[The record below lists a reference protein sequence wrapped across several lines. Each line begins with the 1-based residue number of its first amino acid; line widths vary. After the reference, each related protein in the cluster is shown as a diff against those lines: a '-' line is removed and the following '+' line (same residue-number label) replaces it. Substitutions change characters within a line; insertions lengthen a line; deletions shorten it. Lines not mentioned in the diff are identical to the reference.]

1 MLSFK
6 VCYNTTMGKALVFL
20 RIMIQVNKLREKKK
34 LRYLIR
40 CPTIYIIQTGHQSLQ
55 SIEMH
60 LEGKALIRPNTHA
73 NLITILSRKKCPAQE
88 VAYLISYSI

>member
-6 VCYNTTMGKALVFL
+6 VCYNTTMGKVLVFL
-20 RIMIQVNKLREKKK
+20 RIMIQVNKLKGKQK

-40 CPTIYIIQTGHQSLQ
+40 CIYIIQTGHQSLQ

-60 LEGKALIRPNTHA
+60 LEGNALIRTNTHA
-73 NLITILSRKKCPAQE
+73 NLITILSKKKCPAQE